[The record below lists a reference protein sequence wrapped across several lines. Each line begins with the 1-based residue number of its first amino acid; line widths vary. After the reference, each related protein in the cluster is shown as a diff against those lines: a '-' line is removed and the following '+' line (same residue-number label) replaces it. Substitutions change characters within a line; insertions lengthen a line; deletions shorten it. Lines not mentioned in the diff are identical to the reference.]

1 MLKKGRWKIIAIA
14 CLLLV
19 TVGMTVFSVV
29 RGSPE
34 YALLTMAKDVKSTG
48 LEGLKPHLTGDALM
62 LVEKLDGAKN
72 NKVLDAIS
80 SILDTDWFEEKLQDE
95 LTQIEWKL
103 DDVERHAGRAEISL
117 EFNYKGKLTGEAE
130 LDMLRENGQW
140 KISGIDFFDFERP

>member
-1 MLKKGRWKIIAIA
+1 MW
-14 CLLLV
+14 C
-19 TVGMTVFSVV
+19 GM
-29 RGSPE
+29 
-34 YALLTMAKDVKSTG
+34 
-48 LEGLKPHLTGDALM
+48 
-62 LVEKLDGAKN
+62 
-72 NKVLDAIS
+72 LDAIS

-140 KISGIDFFDFERP
+140 KISGIDFLILKGHNSERGTKLDG